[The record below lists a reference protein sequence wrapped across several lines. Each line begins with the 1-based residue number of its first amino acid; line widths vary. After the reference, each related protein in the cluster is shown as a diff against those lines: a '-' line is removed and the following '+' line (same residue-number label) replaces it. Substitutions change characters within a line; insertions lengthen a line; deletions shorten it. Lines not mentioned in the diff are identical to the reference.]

1 MKPISALWP
10 HFHWLWKMKPDLV
23 INAREHSV
31 LTLTVPS
38 SSNGQRDDLMNHTF
52 QGA

>member
-1 MKPISALWP
+1 MKLISTLWP
-10 HFHWLWKMKPDLV
+10 PYDWLWKMKPDLAV
-23 INAREHSV
+23 KCSGAQR
-31 LTLTVPS
+31 LTLAVPS